1 MPKLNKRTL
10 LQFSLGGFAMILS
23 ACATPSE
30 TGSVTAPT
38 GNTGS
43 KYYVAR
49 GTPFTPANKKGQK
62 LVRIAL
68 LAPFN
73 SQNAAIRAEA
83 DTLKAAAEL
92 AISEN
97 GDGSTILMPIDSG
110 DLPETA
116 EAGAKRAIQGG
127 ADFIMGPLFSSGVS
141 AVAPYARANNA
152 MMFSF
157 STDTSEAGRGLF
169 VVSFLPEDEARR
181 IVTYAGKHGVKK
193 LVLLVPQSKYG
204 EKIEL
209 AAAKAAARSGIKIIG
224 TARYDSS
231 QNASV
236 NGEVAAKAAARYI
249 SGSTR
254 DEVAILIPERGN
266 MLRYLVKV
274 LSTNG
279 ASMSKTRYLGT
290 GLWNDD
296 NVLQDSRLLGGW
308 FVSPD
313 NSGRSA
319 FEDRLQKQK
328 NKSATR
334 LAGMGYDTAALVAR
348 LVKAGDKSAITS
360 RSLEN
365 TDGFDGVDGRFRFD
379 DGVIERGMSVMEVSS
394 SGVKTLEGSPK
405 RF

>member
-1 MPKLNKRTL
+1 MPKFDKRTL
-10 LQFSLGGFAMILS
+10 LLGGFAVLLS
-23 ACATPSE
+23 ACTTPGE
-30 TGSVTAPT
+30 NDGGGVVQT

-62 LVRIAL
+62 LVRVAL

-73 SQNAAIRAEA
+73 SQNSAIRAEA

-92 AISEN
+92 AINEN

-110 DLPETA
+110 DTPETA
-116 EAGAKRAIQGG
+116 EASAKRAISSG

-157 STDTSEAGRGLF
+157 STDTQDAGRGLF
-169 VVSFLPEDEARR
+169 VVSFLPEDEAKR

-209 AAAKAAARSGIKIIG
+209 AATKAAARSGIKILG
-224 TARYDSS
+224 TARYDST

-236 NGEVAAKAAARYI
+236 NGENAGKLAARYI
-249 SGSTR
+249 AGSNR

-266 MLRYLVKV
+266 MLRYLAKV
-274 LSTNG
+274 LSVNG

-319 FEDRLQKQK
+319 FENRLQAKK
-328 NKSATR
+328 GKSATR
-334 LAGMGYDTAALVAR
+334 LAGMGYDTAALIAR
-348 LVKAGDKSAITS
+348 LVKQGDKSAITA

-365 TDGFDGVDGRFRFD
+365 ADGFDGVDGRFRFD
-379 DGVIERGMSVMEVSS
+379 DGVIERGMSVMEVSPN
-394 SGVKTLEGSPK
+394 GAKTLEGSQK
-405 RF
+405 KF